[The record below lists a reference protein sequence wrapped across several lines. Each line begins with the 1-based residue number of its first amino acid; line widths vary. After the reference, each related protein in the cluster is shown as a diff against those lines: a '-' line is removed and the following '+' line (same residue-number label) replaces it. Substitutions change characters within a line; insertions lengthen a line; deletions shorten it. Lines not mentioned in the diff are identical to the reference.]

1 MLISVKDEGTGLPSE
16 NRKRIFDAILHQQK
30 MGMSGSGLGL
40 AVVYGVIHDHSG
52 FLDVVSDDGKGAE
65 FRLYLQ
71 QAEHQA
77 IIHD

>member
-1 MLISVKDEGTGLPSE
+1 
-16 NRKRIFDAILHQQK
+16 
-30 MGMSGSGLGL
+30 MSGSGLGL

-65 FRLYLQ
+65 LRLYLQ